1 MSAAPDRTDTA
12 RSSQSLSGLRAV
24 VTGAAGGIGSAISR
38 QLIAQGA
45 TVHGLDR
52 DGDGLERMA
61 QDLGAGAFVAHT
73 VDLADRAD
81 VDRVLMDLLDRLDRR
96 CDILVNNAGVSRLRS
111 LTDTDDVLLD
121 WMFAVNFIAAFRV
134 TRTLL
139 PALRASGR
147 GSVVNIASELALV
160 GQPDYSAYC
169 ATKGAVLA
177 WSRALALELAG
188 QHIRVNVVCPGP
200 VDTVLLQ
207 EEFTTHGNPQAARV
221 AEIAAIPLSRLGSPA
236 DIAPVV
242 AVLPRDA
249 AAFVTGAPRCVD
261 GAQSGRR
268 TRVS

>member
-1 MSAAPDRTDTA
+1 MSPAPDRTNAA
-12 RSSQSLSGLRAV
+12 RSPQPLSGLRAV
-24 VTGAAGGIGSAISR
+24 VTGAAGGIGYAISQ

-52 DGDGLERMA
+52 DGDGLERA
-61 QDLGAGAFVAHT
+61 VRDLGAGSFVAYT
-73 VDLADRAD
+73 VDLADRAQ
-81 VDRVLMDLLDRLDRR
+81 VDRILNDVLDRLGRH

-111 LTDTDDVLLD
+111 LTDTDDALLD
-121 WMFAVNFIAAFRV
+121 WMFAVNFTAAFRV

-188 QHIRVNVVCPGP
+188 QHIRVNAVCPGP

-207 EEFTTHGNPQAARV
+207 GEFTTHRNPHAARA
-221 AEIAAIPLSRLGSPA
+221 AETATVPLSRLGLPS

-242 AVLPRDA
+242 AFLASDA
-249 AAFVTGAPRCVD
+249 AAFVTGAAWCVD
-261 GAQSGRR
+261 GGKTAR
-268 TRVS
+268 

>member
-1 MSAAPDRTDTA
+1 MSARPDSTDAA
-12 RSSQSLSGLRAV
+12 RSSQPLSGLRAV

-61 QDLGAGAFVAHT
+61 QDLGAGSFVAHT

-81 VDRVLMDLLDRLDRR
+81 VDRILVDLLARLDRR

-207 EEFTTHGNPQAARV
+207 EEFTTHRNPQAARV
-221 AEIAAIPLSRLGSPA
+221 AEIATIPLSRLGSPA

-242 AVLPRDA
+242 AFLASDA
-249 AAFVTGAPRCVD
+249 AAFVTGAAWCVD
-261 GAQSGRR
+261 GGKTAR
-268 TRVS
+268 

>member
-1 MSAAPDRTDTA
+1 MSGAPDRTDTA

-45 TVHGLDR
+45 SVHGLDR

-61 QDLGAGAFVAHT
+61 QDLGAGTFVAEM
-73 VDLADRAD
+73 VVLADRAD
-81 VDRVLMDLLDRLDRR
+81 VYRVLMYLLDRLDRR

-188 QHIRVNVVCPGP
+188 QHIRVNVVFPGP
-200 VDTVLLQ
+200 VDTWVLQ
-207 EEFTTHGNPQAARV
+207 EEFTTHGNPHAARV
-221 AEIAAIPLSRLGSPA
+221 AEIATVPLSRLGFPA
-236 DIAPVV
+236 DSAPDCAVV
-242 AVLPRDA
+242 ARDS
-249 AAFVTGAPRCVD
+249 AAFGNRAAWVVD
-261 GAQSGRR
+261 GGH
-268 TRVS
+268 TGP

>member
-1 MSAAPDRTDTA
+1 MSATSDSMNAA
-12 RSSQSLSGLRAV
+12 RSRQPLSGLRAV

-52 DGDGLERMA
+52 DGDGLERA
-61 QDLGAGAFVAHT
+61 ARDWGAGSFVAYT
-73 VDLADRAD
+73 VDLADRAE
-81 VDRVLMDLLDRLDRR
+81 VDRILTHLLDRLEGR

-160 GQPDYSAYC
+160 GQPDYGAYC

-177 WSRALALELAG
+177 CSRSRALQLAG
-188 QHIRVNVVCPGP
+188 PGGGGVVWGGGGVGGASAGWVGGGENPPRTGIRAGAGP
-200 VDTVLLQ
+200 
-207 EEFTTHGNPQAARV
+207 
-221 AEIAAIPLSRLGSPA
+221 AEIATVPLSRLG
-236 DIAPVV
+236 
-242 AVLPRDA
+242 
-249 AAFVTGAPRCVD
+249 
-261 GAQSGRR
+261 
-268 TRVS
+268 

>member
-1 MSAAPDRTDTA
+1 VIFAHAPAA
-12 RSSQSLSGLRAV
+12 QSLSGLRAV
-24 VTGAAGGIGSAISR
+24 VTGAAGGIGGAIAR

-52 DGDGLERMA
+52 DAAGLERLA
-61 QDLGAGAFVAHT
+61 REFDAGSFVPYT
-73 VDLADRAD
+73 VDLADRAE
-81 VDRVLMDLLDRLDRR
+81 VDRVLIDLLDRSEQR

-111 LTDTDDVLLD
+111 LTDTDDGLLD
-121 WMFAVNFIAAFRV
+121 WMFAVNFTAAFRI

-139 PALRASGR
+139 PALRTSGR

-177 WSRALALELAG
+177 WSRALAIELAG

-200 VDTVLLQ
+200 VDTALLQ
-207 EEFTTHGNPQAARV
+207 EEFTTHVNPNAARA
-221 AEIAAIPLSRLGSPA
+221 AEIATIPLSRLGAPA

-242 AVLPRDA
+242 AFLAGDA
-249 AAFVTGAPRCVD
+249 AAFVTGAAWSVD
-261 GAQSGRR
+261 GGKTAR
-268 TRVS
+268 

>member
-1 MSAAPDRTDTA
+1 MNATADGTNTA
-12 RSSQSLSGLRAV
+12 RSGQSLSGLRAV

-52 DGDGLERMA
+52 DGDGLERIA
-61 QDLGAGAFVAHT
+61 QDLGVVSFVAHT
-73 VDLADRAD
+73 VDLADRAQ
-81 VDRVLMDLLDRLDRR
+81 VDRSLVDLLDRLDRR

-121 WMFAVNFIAAFRV
+121 WMFAVNFVAAFRV

-207 EEFTTHGNPQAARV
+207 EEFTTHPNPHAARV
-221 AEIAAIPLSRLGSPA
+221 AEIATIPLSRLGLPA

-242 AVLPRDA
+242 AFLASDA
-249 AAFVTGAPRCVD
+249 AAFVTGAAWCVD
-261 GAQSGRR
+261 GGKTAR
-268 TRVS
+268 

>member
-1 MSAAPDRTDTA
+1 MSATPDSVNA
-12 RSSQSLSGLRAV
+12 LRSHQPLSGLRAV
-24 VTGAAGGIGSAISR
+24 VTGAAGGIGNAIVR

-52 DGDGLERMA
+52 DGDGLKRAERE
-61 QDLGAGAFVAHT
+61 LGAGSFVAYT
-73 VDLADRAD
+73 VDLANRTD
-81 VDRVLMDLLDRLDRR
+81 VDGVLVDLLDRLDRR

-111 LTDTDDVLLD
+111 LNDTDDVLLD
-121 WMFAVNFIAAFRV
+121 WMFAVNFTAAFRV

-207 EEFTTHGNPQAARV
+207 EEFTTHGNPHAARA
-221 AEIAAIPLSRLGSPA
+221 AEIATVPLSRLGLPS

-242 AVLPRDA
+242 AFLASDA
-249 AAFVTGAPRCVD
+249 AAFVTGAVWCVD
-261 GAQSGRR
+261 GGKTAQ
-268 TRVS
+268 